1 MIATELALAVTY
13 PFAGNIG
20 GGGFMVYRTNDGKT
34 GALDYREK
42 APLAA
47 SKNMY
52 LDENGAIVEGKS
64 TIGAM
69 AIGIPGTVDGL
80 FKVHEKFG
88 TLPFSEL
95 IQPAIDLAKKGVIV
109 TRKQDKKLQK
119 IDVSLEDIFLSPED
133 LSTKIAK
140 AQRDLINF
148 SDQKQHLKQ
157 QFEGLYRIA
166 KQTDA
171 SFLGAVKA
179 QEKKQRNGLDALEK
193 RLLLA
198 QRRKLA
204 DEVRRISDLQNDLF
218 PNKSL
223 QERQLNFSE
232 LYLEYGEELIPALMQ
247 SFNPLQFEFM
257 ILELNQQN

>member
-1 MIATELALAVTY
+1 
-13 PFAGNIG
+13 
-20 GGGFMVYRTNDGKT
+20 MVYRTNDGKT

-109 TRKQDKKLQK
+109 TRKQAERLNKYRIYFAEANDTIIFLDTEWKENDTIKYSELAKTLERIRDNGRDGFYKGETAEILVNYIQKLGGIITKKDLEIYRRNPDEKLWLSIKDSIHGTGPIPSRSGDESESPEEEKFPFNLDETIATFKKIKSALRKKEPYKKL
-119 IDVSLEDIFLSPED
+119 
-133 LSTKIAK
+133 
-140 AQRDLINF
+140 F
-148 SDQKQHLKQ
+148 SNLKNSIHQ
-157 QFEGLYRIA
+157 
-166 KQTDA
+166 
-171 SFLGAVKA
+171 
-179 QEKKQRNGLDALEK
+179 
-193 RLLLA
+193 
-198 QRRKLA
+198 
-204 DEVRRISDLQNDLF
+204 
-218 PNKSL
+218 
-223 QERQLNFSE
+223 
-232 LYLEYGEELIPALMQ
+232 
-247 SFNPLQFEFM
+247 
-257 ILELNQQN
+257 